1 MAKQAEVKV
10 SISVDWQNWG
20 YQHLQFYQ
28 VSLPRS
34 WLGSLL
40 PFCPPSFLRLL
51 LSTWWFAVVK
61 CALINLFKAFSL
73 VDITGRVIF
82 AEDTAIKTMNL
93 CICRLACACVSCQIF
108 FLNAQYWNLF
118 VLTADCLKKWT
129 EQTLVNDR
137 LHSCKADIFLGHYEQ
152 SCFYNMVEITQFW
165 ANMYVSCEFSFQLEK
180 LFNVCEVLPQKKR
193 T

>member
-108 FLNAQYWNLF
+108 FFKCPVLKF
-118 VLTADCLKKWT
+118 VCT
-129 EQTLVNDR
+129 
-137 LHSCKADIFLGHYEQ
+137 HSWL
-152 SCFYNMVEITQFW
+152 
-165 ANMYVSCEFSFQLEK
+165 LEK
-180 LFNVCEVLPQKKR
+180 MDRTNTCEWQVAQLQGRHLSRSLWTVMFLQHGWNNAVLGKYVC
-193 T
+193 